1 MKYNFESLVKKYSS
15 REMQQILSDENQY
28 LIYRKIWIALA
39 EAEQELGLNIT
50 DEQIQEMKD
59 HFYEIDMDLIYK
71 LEKKYLYIT
80 PAAIEQ
86 FGMVAPKAKPI
97 IHLGATTND
106 LWDNTNTIY
115 MKDAAQLVLSKMYTS
130 AANLRDFVLK
140 YKDMPILGRTRL
152 QAAQPVTVGKR
163 ASVWLQDLI
172 LDIQGL
178 QKAIDGFYFRGLK
191 GATGTQASFMELFD
205 DDSATVEELDRR
217 FSEKLGFTERL
228 PITSQI
234 YTRKL
239 ESRLMSA
246 LAGFGETCQ
255 KFGNDM
261 RIMAMLKEMEE
272 PFGKDQVGS
281 STMAFKRN
289 PVLTEDLA
297 AYSRFIITLLP
308 AVYQATGQELL
319 EQTCDNLAIR
329 ILAISNIFLAADV
342 LAETLIR
349 VTDGLVVYEKMI
361 RRNIN
366 EELPFLITENVIM
379 EACKKGGDRQVMHH
393 LIRDMSMETIQRVRN
408 EGLDNDLLQKMA
420 DSPEIPLSMEEIM
433 ELSDPIKF
441 IGRAPEQVE
450 HFVKTMV
457 DPVLSQK
464 KTVPMLSPIR
474 NDPEPD

>member
-1 MKYNFESLVKKYSS
+1 MNYNFESLVKKNSS

-39 EAEQELGLNIT
+39 EAEQELGLHIT
-50 DEQIQEMKD
+50 DEQIQDMKD
-59 HFYEIDMDLIYK
+59 NFYDIDMDLIYK

-80 PAAIEQ
+80 PATIEQ
-86 FGMVAPKAKPI
+86 FGMVAQKAKPI

-115 MKDAAQLVLSKMYTS
+115 MKDAAHLVLSKLYV
-130 AANLRDFVLK
+130 AAGNLRDFVLK
-140 YKDMPILGRTRL
+140 YKDLPILGRTRL

-163 ASVWLQDLI
+163 ASVWLQDLMF
-172 LDIQGL
+172 DIEAL

-191 GATGTQASFMELFD
+191 GATGTQASFMTLFNN
-205 DDSATVEELDRR
+205 DSAKVEELDRR
-217 FSEKLGFTERL
+217 FSEKLGFTKRL

-261 RIMAMLKEMEE
+261 RIMAMLKELEE

-289 PVLTEDLA
+289 PVLTEELA
-297 AYSRFIITLLP
+297 AYGRFIITLLP

-329 ILAISNIFLAADV
+329 ILAISNSFLAADV
-342 LAETLIR
+342 LAETMIR

-361 RRNIN
+361 RRNL
-366 EELPFLITENVIM
+366 EEEMPFLSTENIIM
-379 EACKKGGDRQVMHH
+379 EACKKGADRQLMHH
-393 LIRDMSMETIQRVRN
+393 LIRDMSMNTIRRVRV
-408 EGLDNDLLQKMA
+408 EGLENDLLQKIA
-420 DSPEIPLSMEEIM
+420 DCPEIPLAMAEIK
-433 ELSDPIKF
+433 ELADPAKF
-441 IGRAPEQVE
+441 VGRAAEQVE
-450 HFVKTMV
+450 TFVRTVV
-457 DPVLSQK
+457 DPVLSK
-464 KTVPMLSPIR
+464 KKDVPMLSPIR
-474 NDPEPD
+474 TNP